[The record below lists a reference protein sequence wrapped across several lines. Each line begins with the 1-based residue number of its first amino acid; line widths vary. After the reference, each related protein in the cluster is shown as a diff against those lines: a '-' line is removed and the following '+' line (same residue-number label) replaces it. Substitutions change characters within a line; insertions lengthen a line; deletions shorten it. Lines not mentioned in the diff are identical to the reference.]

1 MIHTKTLNTFNTAA
15 TNISA
20 FCHMCFKW
28 RCLWGCVSQLT
39 EEGHLSTDS
48 NITLLK
54 SHGNTLQRMNTC
66 FHENN
71 VINLLAVRKSHP
83 TALGQARRKTHHR
96 SSPVLQM
103 WSLPL
108 WLWWWSLSDV
118 WHYSFWLLC
127 TPHCW
132 TLHVKVGDDTGELCK
147 DEEPVCGQSSGP
159 SHSETGQPGCRED
172 VSTLFVLNWP
182 KLSFWL
188 FYITVSES

>member
-1 MIHTKTLNTFNTAA
+1 MKIM
-15 TNISA
+15 S
-20 FCHMCFKW
+20 
-28 RCLWGCVSQLT
+28 LT
-39 EEGHLSTDS
+39 
-48 NITLLK
+48 
-54 SHGNTLQRMNTC
+54 
-66 FHENN
+66 
-71 VINLLAVRKSHP
+71 LLAVRKSHP
-83 TALGQARRKTHHR
+83 TALGQAWRKTHHR

-108 WLWWWSLSDV
+108 WLQWWSLSDV

-132 TLHVKVGDDTGELCK
+132 TLHVKVGEDTGGLCK

-172 VSTLFVLNWP
+172 LSTLFVLNWP

-188 FYITVSES
+188 FYITVSESYTDIITQATFKTCTFQKCEHYTVMKHSQVIMNHHNMQCAGWG